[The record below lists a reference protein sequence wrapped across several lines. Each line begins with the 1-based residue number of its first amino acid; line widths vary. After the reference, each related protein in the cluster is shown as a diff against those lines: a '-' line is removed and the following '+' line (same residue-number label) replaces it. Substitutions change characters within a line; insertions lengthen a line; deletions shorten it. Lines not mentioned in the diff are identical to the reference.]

1 MKEALKKELYKIK
14 DISVVI
20 PTYNRPQYLERNL
33 SNLLKIKTLPYE
45 ILVVDQSEKDLSK
58 KVCEKYKKKL
68 KVPLKYLFSKVPS
81 TSRAKN
87 MGLKNADK
95 RTKIVLF
102 LDDDAYLLPNY
113 LDKILEIYNNYPD
126 AAGVKSFDFDKYKW
140 YKNLSALKKTS
151 FLIGQSIKKILLLGN
166 QIENGFIINSPYGNS
181 SPLFINKIEKAMWF
195 PGTDQSFKKEVLQ
208 KISFDD
214 HLIGWSLVED
224 IDITYRMSK
233 AGYSLYE
240 TPFARLVHDHP
251 ASELAINQIIK
262 RSYINQV
269 MHYYFY
275 RKNMPEHQIKY
286 YFNLIVIFLL
296 RFMGIF
302 NPMKVKMNSKSFYYF
317 LVSLAYTFKNR
328 KKIAAGNIVI
338 PKVG

>member
-1 MKEALKKELYKIK
+1 MPMMKEALKKELYKIK

-113 LDKILEIYNNYPD
+113 LERIIEVYNKHPD
-126 AAGVKSFDFDKYKW
+126 AMGVKSFDFDKYR
-140 YKNLSALKKTS
+140 Y
-151 FLIGQSIKKILLLGN
+151 
-166 QIENGFIINSPYGNS
+166 
-181 SPLFINKIEKAMWF
+181 
-195 PGTDQSFKKEVLQ
+195 
-208 KISFDD
+208 
-214 HLIGWSLVED
+214 
-224 IDITYRMSK
+224 
-233 AGYSLYE
+233 
-240 TPFARLVHDHP
+240 
-251 ASELAINQIIK
+251 
-262 RSYINQV
+262 
-269 MHYYFY
+269 
-275 RKNMPEHQIKY
+275 
-286 YFNLIVIFLL
+286 
-296 RFMGIF
+296 
-302 NPMKVKMNSKSFYYF
+302 
-317 LVSLAYTFKNR
+317 
-328 KKIAAGNIVI
+328 
-338 PKVG
+338 